1 MERTPGVHVASR
13 IFICRP
19 EIYFASDIH
28 LEGVTLSVYTSLYVQ
43 CYFNKAKQNQNKQT
57 KETKRGKRNKQKKNS
72 AKSNSVKKYFNMT
85 I

>member
-57 KETKRGKRNKQKKNS
+57 RGNKKRKKKQAEKKFGE
-72 AKSNSVKKYFNMT
+72 VKLGQKVF
-85 I
+85 